1 LIKKAGFFRVSK
13 SRFFAKDTIL
23 KKLRTERLDV
33 VDSLRGF
40 AIAAIMLLHNI
51 EHFDLYF
58 QPENLPAWIKQLDLA
73 IWNSMFFLFGGKA
86 FAIFAFLFGLT
97 FFIQSDNQAKKGKN
111 FNPRFAWRMILLLIF
126 GIINSA
132 FYQGDILSIYALLGF
147 LLIPLSTLGN
157 KQLFWISA
165 FLLLQPIEL
174 VRFAD
179 ALANQGKI
187 VSDPASWAFFGK
199 MGDYLYSGSFIDAVT
214 GNLTNGKWAVLL
226 WNYENGRYFI
236 ILALFV
242 LGMLAGRRGLF
253 KTSAGNKKIW
263 FRILI
268 YSGLAFIVLY
278 FSQKNIAN
286 WIKDAALYK
295 SSELQLTSWAN
306 LAFTF
311 MLISGFT
318 LLFYKIK
325 VRPILNFFSPMGRMS
340 LSNYILQSVAGAT
353 LYYGFG
359 FGLYK
364 VTGATYS
371 LLIGIFLTLIF
382 AGFCNYWAKHHKHGP
397 LEGIWHKVTWLGTD
411 KN

>member
-1 LIKKAGFFRVSK
+1 MSVNPAFSLRN
-13 SRFFAKDTIL
+13 TISQ
-23 KKLRTERLDV
+23 KLRTERLDV

-58 QPENLPAWIKQLDLA
+58 QPDHLPAWLKTLDLA
-73 IWNSMFFLFGGKA
+73 IWDSMFFLFGGKA
-86 FAIFAFLFGLT
+86 FAIFALLFGLT

-111 FNPRFAWRMILLLIF
+111 FNPRFAWRMTLLLIF

-147 LLIPLSTLGN
+147 FLIPLSALSN
-157 KQLFWISA
+157 KQLCWISV
-165 FLLLQPIEL
+165 FLLMQPIEL
-174 VRFAD
+174 FRFAD
-179 ALANQGKI
+179 AMANPGKV

-199 MGDYLYSGSFIDAVT
+199 MGDYLYNGSFFDAVT

-242 LGMLAGRRGLF
+242 LGVLAGRKGLF
-253 KTSAGNKKIW
+253 KTSPGNKKIW
-263 FRILI
+263 LRILV

-278 FSQKNIAN
+278 FSEKNIAS

-295 SSELQLTSWAN
+295 SSELLLTSWAN

-311 MLISGFT
+311 ILVSGFT
-318 LLFYKIK
+318 LLFYNTK
-325 VRPILNFFSPMGRMS
+325 VRSLLNFFSPMGRMS
-340 LSNYILQSVAGAT
+340 LSNYILQSLAGAT

-364 VTGATYS
+364 ITGATYS

-382 AGFCNYWAKHHKHGP
+382 AAFCKYWAKHHKHGP
-397 LEGIWHKVTWLGTD
+397 LEGIWHKATWLGSD